1 MADITAAMVKEL
13 RELTGLGMMEC
24 KKALEEA
31 GGDMKKAEELLR
43 IKSGAKASKAASR
56 VAADGAIGTFM
67 DGKTAALV
75 EVNAETDFVA
85 KNPDFVGFTRAV
97 AELVARQNPADV
109 ATLSGLKLDGN
120 AALDGLSVEEAR
132 QKLVQKIG
140 ENIAVRRFE
149 RIEAAGKLQ
158 PYVHPGSKI
167 GVIVDLEGDAEVAK
181 DVAMHIAFA
190 KPKYMTRDQFPADAI
205 AAEKKILEARAAE
218 SGKPPEIV
226 AKMVEGGINKFLAE
240 NTLMGQPFVK
250 DDKQTVEKMLASRK
264 SKLHGY
270 RFLVVGEGIE
280 KKANDFAAEVAAMT
294 KNAA

>member
-1 MADITAAMVKEL
+1 MAEITAGMVKEL

-31 GGDMKKAEELLR
+31 GGDLKKAEELLR

-56 VAADGAIGTFM
+56 IAADGAIGTYLE
-67 DGKTAALV
+67 GNVGALV

-85 KNPDFVGFTRAV
+85 KNPDFIEFTSKV
-97 AELVARQNPADV
+97 AELVAKQNPADV
-109 ATLSGLKLDGN
+109 AALSNLKIGADT
-120 AALDGLSVEEAR
+120 VEAAR

-140 ENIAVRRFE
+140 ENITVRRFE
-149 RIEAAGKLQ
+149 RVQAQGRLLD
-158 PYVHPGSKI
+158 YVHPGSKVA
-167 GVIVDLEGDAEVAK
+167 VIVDTEGGDAEVAK
-181 DVAMHIAFA
+181 DLTHHIAFA
-190 KPKYMTRDQFPADAI
+190 KPKYMTKGEYPADAV
-205 AAEKKILEARAAE
+205 AAERKILEARAAE

-250 DDKQTVEKMLASRK
+250 DDKLTVQKMLDAQK
-264 SKLHGY
+264 AKLGGY

-280 KKANDFAAEVAAMT
+280 KKQSDFAAEVAAMT

>member
-1 MADITAAMVKEL
+1 MAEITASMVKEL

-56 VAADGAIGTFM
+56 VAADGAIGAYLSP
-67 DGKTAALV
+67 DGKAGALV

-85 KNPDFVGFTRAV
+85 KNTDFIEFTQGV
-97 AELVARQNPADV
+97 AKLVADKKPADV
-109 ATLSGLKLDGN
+109 AALSE
-120 AALDGLSVEEAR
+120 LSLGSDTVEAAR

-140 ENIAVRRFE
+140 ENIAIRRFE
-149 RIEAAGKLQ
+149 RVQGNGKLVA
-158 PYVHPGSKI
+158 YVHPGAK
-167 GVIVDLEGDAEVAK
+167 VAVMVDLEGDEAVAK

-190 KPKYMTRDQFPADAI
+190 KPKFMSRDQVAADVI

-240 NTLMGQPFVK
+240 ITLLGQPFVK
-250 DDKQTVEKMLASRK
+250 DDKQTVQKMLDAKK

-270 RFLVVGEGIE
+270 KFLVVGEGIE
-280 KKANDFAAEVAAMT
+280 KKQMDFAAEVAAMAKT
-294 KNAA
+294 AA

>member
-1 MADITAAMVKEL
+1 MAEITAGKVKEL

-43 IKSGAKASKAASR
+43 IKSGAKASKAAGR
-56 VAADGAIGTFM
+56 VAADGAIGTYLE
-67 DGKTAALV
+67 GNVGALV

-85 KNPDFVGFTRAV
+85 KNPDFIEFTSKV
-97 AELVARQNPADV
+97 AELVAKQNPADV
-109 ATLSGLKLDGN
+109 AALSNLKIGADT
-120 AALDGLSVEEAR
+120 VEAAR

-140 ENIAVRRFE
+140 ENITVRRFE
-149 RIEAAGKLQ
+149 RVQAQGKLLD
-158 PYVHPGSKI
+158 YVHPGSKVA
-167 GVIVDLEGDAEVAK
+167 VIVDTEGGDAEVAK
-181 DVAMHIAFA
+181 DLTHHIAFA
-190 KPKYMTRDQFPADAI
+190 KPKYMTKGEYPADAV
-205 AAEKKILEARAAE
+205 AAERKILEARAAE

-250 DDKQTVEKMLASRK
+250 DDKLTVEKMLAAK
-264 SKLHGY
+264 KAKLHA
-270 RFLVVGEGIE
+270 FKVLVVGEGIE
-280 KKANDFAAEVAAMT
+280 KKQSDFAAEVAAMT